1 MSVCQLSALPLDGVV
16 MDPTEI
22 RYIFW
27 ASEPPE
33 LLLRHCQART
43 EVRAVAP
50 DDQTV
55 FCLINNSYNCRERT
69 GGWRWWR
76 VLECWSVG
84 VEISYF
90 SCTGATTRPVTRPVR
105 ARSINMKTRCWLP
118 WICRIRDTAMQV
130 GALGH
135 SARRPESS

>member
-33 LLLRHCQART
+33 LLLRHCQARS

-55 FCLINNSYNCRERT
+55 FCLINNSYNSRERT

-76 VLECWSVG
+76 VLECWRVG
-84 VEISYF
+84 VLRSPIS
-90 SCTGATTRPVTRPVR
+90 PVP
-105 ARSINMKTRCWLP
+105 ARLP
-118 WICRIRDTAMQV
+118 
-130 GALGH
+130 GPSLGLCG
-135 SARRPESS
+135 RGV